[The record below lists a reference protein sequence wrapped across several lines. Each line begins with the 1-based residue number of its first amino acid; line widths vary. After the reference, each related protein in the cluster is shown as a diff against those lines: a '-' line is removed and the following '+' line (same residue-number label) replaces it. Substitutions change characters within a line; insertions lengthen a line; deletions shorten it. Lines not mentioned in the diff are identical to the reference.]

1 MTKFQSF
8 ALLGRTT
15 PLSIFSPV
23 ALFLCC
29 LILLSGCANDAEV
42 PGPPLQPPAPA
53 PGTVVL
59 SATVG
64 ECSKRDRY
72 TDCTM
77 TVTAVNKYGAGT
89 TQMPIGTEIR
99 VSFREG
105 LLSADDSEVTV
116 SLESG
121 NDLSLTIQSVIPT
134 DSTLENPPWQ
144 AVSVPE

>member
-1 MTKFQSF
+1 
-8 ALLGRTT
+8 
-15 PLSIFSPV
+15 
-23 ALFLCC
+23 
-29 LILLSGCANDAEV
+29 
-42 PGPPLQPPAPA
+42 
-53 PGTVVL
+53 
-59 SATVG
+59 
-64 ECSKRDRY
+64 
-72 TDCTM
+72 M